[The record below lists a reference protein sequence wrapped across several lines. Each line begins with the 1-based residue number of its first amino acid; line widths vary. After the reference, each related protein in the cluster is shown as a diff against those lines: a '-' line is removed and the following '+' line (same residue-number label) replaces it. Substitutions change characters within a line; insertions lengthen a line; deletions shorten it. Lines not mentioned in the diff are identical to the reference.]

1 MQDPGHPFLLSG
13 THGVQEPM
21 KSWAQRSVFS
31 VESVALTWNLPSL
44 QSLQQVELWLQTVA
58 SSGRLV
64 ETEKGMVLRVRT
76 VGHVGNNV
84 L

>member
-1 MQDPGHPFLLSG
+1 M
-13 THGVQEPM
+13 
-21 KSWAQRSVFS
+21 FS
-31 VESVALTWNLPSL
+31 VENVALTWNLLSL
-44 QSLQQVELWLQTVA
+44 RSLQQVELWLQTVA

-84 L
+84 F